1 MVDRGREFYRQCIHT
16 YNYTYINIFYFLN
29 TPESSSPTSSDEE
42 KFDQS
47 YQYANKSDIP
57 TSTAEESSSD
67 AEAGNENRN
76 SRWMGKWQRPQ
87 YETLDIFNIEP
98 PFVVVTDGDS
108 SSFNRSFG
116 SDSDRM
122 REI

>member
-1 MVDRGREFYRQCIHT
+1 
-16 YNYTYINIFYFLN
+16 
-29 TPESSSPTSSDEE
+29 
-42 KFDQS
+42 
-47 YQYANKSDIP
+47 
-57 TSTAEESSSD
+57 
-67 AEAGNENRN
+67 
-76 SRWMGKWQRPQ
+76 MGKWQRPQ